1 MISCNEA
8 VTGSLSLRLTHLY
21 NLLISVGLYY
31 TAKQVIAVTATSQA
45 ARNDRLPGQ
54 PKNTKVFV
62 LFMRFVVNKYI
73 LSRNLALS
81 LQISYFYT
89 SAF

>member
-31 TAKQVIAVTATSQA
+31 TAKQVIAVAATSQA

-54 PKNTKVFV
+54 PKNTKLFV
-62 LFMRFVVNKYI
+62 LFVCFVVNYFTISLKT
-73 LSRNLALS
+73 NLRWVGCDD
-81 LQISYFYT
+81 I
-89 SAF
+89 